1 MPAKGREHFEG
12 YAPQTAVK
20 HAILDKYFRAYLAA
34 LGPTV
39 GAFHYID
46 GFAGRGTYGDGRP
59 GSALRAI
66 TALAGQSKPASV
78 SLIEADRV
86 TFEALELAVRESL
99 DGLVEPMVT
108 NAEFSEVVGEVLTR
122 PIYRRSRHVATFAFI
137 DPCGVIGVRL
147 GDIGQL
153 LRLEFAECLLFWN
166 YDGVNRLLGAV
177 AHGTFP
183 SEDLIGFF
191 GGADVLNAALDCFRT
206 QGDAGRKEVELRDL
220 YVGALQRH
228 AAARYI
234 VPFRFR
240 AQDRARTSHYLI
252 HCSNHPLAFKIMK
265 EVMWGLTA
273 AGGDAG
279 TYEFLRPDEL
289 GGQTSLFRPA
299 LDDAR
304 AAVLQELSTG
314 DRPVSVF
321 TKDWVMRPSDF
332 LIEKQYKQV
341 LLGLEAEG
349 RIEVLDPWTRA
360 PKPLDHRMKGGAP
373 TLGAKLIVRR
383 LPA

>member
-1 MPAKGREHFEG
+1 
-12 YAPQTAVK
+12 
-20 HAILDKYFRAYLAA
+20 
-34 LGPTV
+34 
-39 GAFHYID
+39 
-46 GFAGRGTYGDGRP
+46 
-59 GSALRAI
+59 
-66 TALAGQSKPASV
+66 
-78 SLIEADRV
+78 
-86 TFEALELAVRESL
+86 
-99 DGLVEPMVT
+99 
-108 NAEFSEVVGEVLTR
+108 
-122 PIYRRSRHVATFAFI
+122 
-137 DPCGVIGVRL
+137 VRL
-147 GDIGQL
+147 GDIGRL

-177 AHGTFP
+177 AHGTYP
-183 SEDLIGFF
+183 REDLIGFF

-220 YVGALQRH
+220 YVGALKRQ

-240 AQDRARTSHYLI
+240 APDRARTSHYLI

-314 DRPVSVF
+314 ERPVSVF
-321 TKDWVMRPSDF
+321 TKDWIQRPSDL
-332 LIEKQYKQV
+332 LIEKQYKQI
-341 LLGLEAEG
+341 LLGLEDDG
-349 RIEVLDPWTRA
+349 LVEVIDPRTRA
-360 PKPLDHRMKGGAP
+360 PKPPGRRMKGGAP